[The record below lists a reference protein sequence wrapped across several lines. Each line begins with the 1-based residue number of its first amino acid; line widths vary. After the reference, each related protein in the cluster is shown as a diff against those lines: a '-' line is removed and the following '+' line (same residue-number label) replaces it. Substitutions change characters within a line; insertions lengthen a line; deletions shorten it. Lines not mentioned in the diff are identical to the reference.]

1 MIHFYAAANLSDWR
15 ALAAVLVLG
24 AALVA
29 CGGGGGGD
37 TTTTATTTTT
47 TPATTPATTPT
58 TATTTTSTVPVT
70 TTTTTTTTTPVT
82 TTTVPSA
89 PVVAT
94 GSTAGVQCGYSY
106 NAFNSSSAVKAVST
120 VSWSCSS
127 TRRAVVGNGL
137 PDHEVG
143 TFPNANNPNT
153 ISAQNVNT
161 SMVLVP
167 VATTNAAPRGP
178 GGIGYALNGVKF
190 DPATAGSCATNGANT
205 SCSLI
210 GNTGAWSIEALGQ
223 SNFNFGV
230 DGNNAHVQPDGTYHY
245 HGMPEG
251 LVSKQ
256 AKGPNMTL
264 VGFALDGYPVYA
276 RYGYT
281 VASNAA
287 SGVKVIKG
295 SYQLK
300 SSPDAG
306 RPPVATYAMGAFTQ
320 DYQYVAGSGD
330 VDDCNGRTGVT
341 PEFPGGIYHYIITD
355 TYPYIGRCL
364 KGAVN

>member
-1 MIHFYAAANLSDWR
+1 M
-15 ALAAVLVLG
+15 
-24 AALVA
+24 
-29 CGGGGGGD
+29 
-37 TTTTATTTTT
+37 
-47 TPATTPATTPT
+47 
-58 TATTTTSTVPVT
+58 
-70 TTTTTTTTTPVT
+70 
-82 TTTVPSA
+82 
-89 PVVAT
+89 
-94 GSTAGVQCGYSY
+94 
-106 NAFNSSSAVKAVST
+106 
-120 VSWSCSS
+120 
-127 TRRAVVGNGL
+127 GNGL
-137 PDHEVG
+137 PDHDVG

-190 DPATAGSCATNGANT
+190 DPATAGSCATNGAST

-281 VASNAA
+281 VASNELLEDSAIGLEALGDPVEQQQAPGALGRHLREPAVAA
-287 SGVKVIKG
+287 HE
-295 SYQLK
+295 
-300 SSPDAG
+300 
-306 RPPVATYAMGAFTQ
+306 
-320 DYQYVAGSGD
+320 
-330 VDDCNGRTGVT
+330 RTH
-341 PEFPGGIYHYIITD
+341 GG
-355 TYPYIGRCL
+355 
-364 KGAVN
+364 N